1 MFEIVKKEEEMLA
14 DRIRVENLPSYHI
27 GMEKGVIQ
35 GVVQGVKQGLVQ
47 GVKQG
52 LVQGVNQ
59 GLVQGRKQE
68 RQQSLK
74 IRKNELIEG
83 IWLLIKLKFQIP
95 KKDFYPLLEK
105 IPTITRLKE
114 IRNAIFKIDN
124 IEDIKNL
131 MNDKI

>member
-52 LVQGVNQ
+52 LVQGI
-59 GLVQGRKQE
+59 KQE